1 MGACQG
7 VRARAGQASPV
18 EGERKSVK
26 FDTSVKFG
34 TRAPDGDANQPAEVV
49 GPSKRRGR
57 KATGVPTKQ
66 QLLAKLQQEDDDDSE
81 GDDLLAKL
89 QQEDDDDSGGD
100 DGSNRAADTHS
111 KRVTIVGPEAAGESG
126 GSQLVPQRKG
136 RKATGVPTKQQLL
149 AKLQQEEDDDSDGDD
164 APGDHAADTHGKRV
178 TIVVPEAAGESGGPQ
193 LAPQRKGRKATGVP
207 TKEQLLAKLQQ
218 EDDDDSEGDD
228 GSNRAADTHGKR
240 VTIVVSEAASESSV
254 PQLAPKRVDRKATGA
269 PTKQQL
275 LAKLQQEADDDSEGD
290 DAQGDCPGKA
300 PVAPGKRVKM
310 AAPQSAREPGYAR
323 PLLDSAGEHSDPARQ
338 QNVRFHAE
346 QEARE
351 LPTILAAPKRRGRK
365 ATGVVTKEQLLDALA
380 ASAAAAA
387 ADSEEDGAE
396 EATGAARVR
405 CAGRQCTAFVPAAQA
420 EVLDEGVERAIGPS
434 AGWPFCCQ

>member
-81 GDDLLAKL
+81 GDDAQGYSSDHAADSHGKRVTIVVPERAGESSVPLLAPKRKGRKATGVPTKQQLLAKL

-136 RKATGVPTKQQLL
+136 RKATGVPTKQ
-149 AKLQQEEDDDSDGDD
+149 
-164 APGDHAADTHGKRV
+164 
-178 TIVVPEAAGESGGPQ
+178 
-193 LAPQRKGRKATGVP
+193 
-207 TKEQLLAKLQQ
+207 QLLAKLQQ

>member
-1 MGACQG
+1 LAQVDLLSQEAGPDACRPEPPEIAEELLFASSAMGACQG

-66 QLLAKLQQEDDDDSE
+66 QLLAKLQQEDDDDS
-81 GDDLLAKL
+81 
-89 QQEDDDDSGGD
+89 GGD

-111 KRVTIVGPEAAGESG
+111 KRVTIVVPEAAGESG
-126 GSQLVPQRKG
+126 GSQLAPQRKG

-149 AKLQQEEDDDSDGDD
+149 AKLQQEADDDSEGDN
-164 APGDHAADTHGKRV
+164 AQGDHAADTR
-178 TIVVPEAAGESGGPQ
+178 S
-193 LAPQRKGRKATGVP
+193 
-207 TKEQLLAKLQQ
+207 
-218 EDDDDSEGDD
+218 
-228 GSNRAADTHGKR
+228 KR
-240 VTIVVSEAASESSV
+240 VTIVVSEAASESSL
-254 PQLAPKRVDRKATGA
+254 PQLAPQRNSRKATGV

>member
-1 MGACQG
+1 MRTSQPRLSAPQNVGAGRPPASPPSSSCWRSCSRRRPHQAAAAG
-7 VRARAGQASPV
+7 EAAAGGRRRQRRRRRLQPCRSHRRPHQAAAAGEAAAGGGRRQRGPPASPPSSSCWRSCSRRRTTTARATTAPTVPV
-18 EGERKSVK
+18 PQL
-26 FDTSVKFG
+26 
-34 TRAPDGDANQPAEVV
+34 AP
-49 GPSKRRGR
+49 KRVGR

-66 QLLAKLQQEDDDDSE
+66 QLLASLLQ
-81 GDDLLAKL
+81 
-89 QQEDDDDSGGD
+89 
-100 DGSNRAADTHS
+100 
-111 KRVTIVGPEAAGESG
+111 
-126 GSQLVPQRKG
+126 
-136 RKATGVPTKQQLL
+136 
-149 AKLQQEEDDDSDGDD
+149 EDDDSDGDD